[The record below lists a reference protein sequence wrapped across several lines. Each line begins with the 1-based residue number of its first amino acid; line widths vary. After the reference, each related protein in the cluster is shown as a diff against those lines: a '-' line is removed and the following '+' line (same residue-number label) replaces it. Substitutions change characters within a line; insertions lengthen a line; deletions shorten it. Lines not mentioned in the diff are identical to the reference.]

1 MKGIKKKRLR
11 KRVNWKST
19 EFLFFLKN
27 CRMRV
32 LLNKPIFLI
41 LFFVLLASFNFPG
54 CKADPSPY
62 DISIIRVAVSEGK
75 KLVELYCSDPITV
88 RSIPSGKGI
97 YRGKLEKPFVVGS
110 DERTIRIGN
119 GLYRLGDIRISTRS
133 DKGIIVNKKK
143 YRGEV
148 EVLRKGGKLLVI
160 NVLDIESYLR
170 GVVPSEMLPSWDQD
184 ALKAQAV
191 CSRSFALYNIIRNR
205 ENDYHISST
214 TQVYNGME
222 KEDPRTDK
230 AIRATRGEV
239 LYYKGKLLLSY
250 FHTCCGGHTEY
261 AGNVWEAGFRF
272 PRPVRCSFCKN
283 SPYYEW
289 EVEISA
295 KSLEKKLSKDGV
307 KGMKTIRPYRKSR
320 FGDRITQLVIRCKDG
335 KKKMKINRFRLL
347 VGPDVV
353 KSGLFT
359 VREKKEDVF
368 EFKGRGWGHGVGLC
382 QWGAKD
388 MADVGYS
395 YESILKYYF
404 PGSRLKKVKW

>member
-1 MKGIKKKRLR
+1 MRL
-11 KRVNWKST
+11 
-19 EFLFFLKN
+19 
-27 CRMRV
+27 
-32 LLNKPIFLI
+32 LLNKLILLI
-41 LFFVLLASFNFPG
+41 LFFILFVSFNFSG

-75 KLVELYCSDPITV
+75 KRVELYCREPITI

-97 YRGKLEKPFVVGS
+97 YRGKLEKPFVVNS
-110 DERTIRIGN
+110 DERTIRIGK
-119 GLYRLGDIRISTRS
+119 GLYRVDSIRINTRN
-133 DKGIIVNKKK
+133 DRGIIVNKKK

-148 EVLRKGGKLLVI
+148 EVLRKGGKLLVV

-170 GVVPSEMLPSWDQD
+170 SVVPSEMLPSWDEE
-184 ALKAQAV
+184 ALKAQAI

-205 ENDYHISST
+205 ENDYHICST
-214 TQVYNGME
+214 MQVYNGME
-222 KEDPRTDK
+222 KEDHRTDK

-250 FHTCCGGHTEY
+250 FHTCCGGYTEY

-272 PRPVRCSFCKN
+272 PRPVRCPFCKI
-283 SPYYEW
+283 SPNYEW
-289 EVEISA
+289 KVEISA
-295 KSLEKKLSKDGV
+295 KSLEKKLSRDGV
-307 KGMKTIRPYRKSR
+307 GGIKTIRPYRKSR
-320 FGDRITQLVIRCKDG
+320 FGGRITQLVIRHKDG
-335 KKKMKINRFRLL
+335 RKKMKINRFRLL

-359 VREKKEDVF
+359 VREKRKDVF

-382 QWGAKD
+382 QWGAKH

-395 YESILKYYF
+395 YESILEYYF
-404 PGSRLKKVKW
+404 PGSSIKKVKW